1 MNANR
6 RPPLLSDEDVR
17 VLGLA
22 QGGYTFRPEDAANG
36 DFSALVGHL
45 VELRERGLLRLE
57 DGRIMRSQRGG
68 YLMAGPCDLTEA
80 GSRALEQDRRLGPR
94 A

>member
-1 MNANR
+1 MNADR

-17 VLGLA
+17 VLG
-22 QGGYTFRPEDAANG
+22 

-45 VELRERGLLRLE
+45 VELRQRGLLRLE
-57 DGRIMRSQRGG
+57 DGRVMRSQRGG
-68 YLMAGPCDLTEA
+68 YLMAGPCGLTEA
-80 GSRALEQDRRLGPR
+80 GSRVLEQDRRLGPR